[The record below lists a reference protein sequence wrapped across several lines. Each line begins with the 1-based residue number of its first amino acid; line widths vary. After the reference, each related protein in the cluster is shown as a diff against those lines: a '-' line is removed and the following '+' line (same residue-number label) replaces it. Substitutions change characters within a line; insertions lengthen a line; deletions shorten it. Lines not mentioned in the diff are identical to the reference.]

1 MSETSQFLLTLGG
14 ILLLGLLTSELGRRT
29 FLPRVTLL
37 LIFGAL
43 IGKEVLDIVPV
54 VFSERFDLAANIALL
69 MVGFLL
75 GGRLTRDSFRKS
87 VKQMLWISISAAVFA
102 GFSVSVGLIFLG
114 VNPEVAILLG
124 CLAAATD
131 PAAILDVTLERT
143 YKGHFKDL
151 LLSIVALDD
160 AWALILFSL
169 GLAIATSLNSGNAE
183 TTPLFHA
190 LKDIGGAI
198 LLGIAIGVPAAY
210 LTGRIKPGQPI
221 LIEALGLVF
230 LCGGLALWLNVSF
243 LIASMVMGAMIANF
257 ARHHDY
263 PFHAIEGIE
272 WPFMVIFFVLAG
284 ALLELGA
291 LEQVGLIGLGY
302 IIFRSIG
309 KIVGARVGSQ
319 CCSTDVNIKHWM
331 GIALL
336 PQAGVAIGMALVAAN
351 QFPDHRQT
359 LLSVAI
365 SSTIFFEIF
374 GPVLTRLAL
383 QKTCSMEGK
392 HG

>member
-37 LIFGAL
+37 LIFGTL
-43 IGKEVLDIVPV
+43 IGKEVLDIIPV
-54 VFSERFDLAANIALL
+54 VFSERFDLAANMALL

-102 GFSVSVGLIFLG
+102 GLFVSVGLILLG
-114 VNPEVAILLG
+114 VNAEVAILLG

-169 GLAIATSLNSGNAE
+169 GLAIATSLNSGNTE
-183 TTPLFHA
+183 TTPLFYA

-230 LCGGLALWLNVSF
+230 LCGGLALWLDVSF

-284 ALLELGA
+284 ALLELSA

-309 KIVGARVGSQ
+309 KIFGAHVGSQ
-319 CCSTDVNIKHWM
+319 CCSTDVNIKNWM